1 MRRIAL
7 LIAPLLVLGFAPL
20 SAEPVGGHNLTIPTI
35 TVVDAD
41 SMKPMKDMMME
52 SSEGDMME
60 SKDMMAME
68 AEHTHDMGTADDE
81 SDDVTHSH
89 THSHVYDMGTSG
101 MEDDDVMIMHT
112 HDLSDNDAAGDRHR
126 HAFHINIVGEE
137 DSEANEETDDEVH
150 YHLGGSGDHVHDDY
164 VNAGITA
171 AVTGSSTLTFG
182 VNLNTNATGITNT
195 TDVKLA
201 VTVIDKESVNSGEKD
216 TDNLYAYIELTDLQ
230 WVIDQ
235 TRTNAGAKHAAAKG
249 TPDTTATTHIQAPMV
264 TSSLRMGPL
273 TVTTFTAPETQYGA
287 SKAGAHRPGLEIDYV
302 DPKDKIDG
310 DKMDVPDVGTE
321 YLGSGGLTVAY
332 EIDPV
337 VFTLGVVSMDD
348 WVQHGKKPQV
358 SQPGTHTHDNGTP
371 MDLTDDPPAHRH
383 TVPEITT
390 AKSHIHG
397 PGGEIIP
404 VENPITHKARD
415 DGNVD
420 NAYAIHA
427 MVELAIGEDADL
439 EVGVIYPH
447 EYTDTAPI
455 SLGAKATFDLGDIDP
470 YIAFDGEIPTDDSK
484 VPWDVGAGLTW
495 SLFDNADGD
504 SESSFE
510 THLTMYI
517 PPGDVE
523 SQVSASVK
531 LTEGK
536 EDTGGLAGLGATLEV
551 GLADITGDA
560 SHWMMDL
567 EAHYKVSDIKPYFA
581 VTFDS
586 KANAKMPF
594 TAGLALSMIDNLLT
608 TVEYSSTDL
617 GGAAPD
623 KGKVTAA
630 LKISY

>member
-1 MRRIAL
+1 V
-7 LIAPLLVLGFAPL
+7 PLLVLGLAPL
-20 SAEPVGGHNLTIPTI
+20 SAEPVDGHNLTIPII

-60 SKDMMAME
+60 SKDMMEMAE
-68 AEHTHDMGTADDE
+68 EHTHAMGTPDDE

-101 MEDDDVMIMHT
+101 MEDDDVMIKHT

-137 DSEANEETDDEVH
+137 DSEENEETDDEVH
-150 YHLGGSGDHVHDDY
+150 YHLGGSGDHDHDDY
-164 VNAGITA
+164 VKAGITA

-182 VNLNTNATGITNT
+182 VNLNTNGTGITNT

-216 TDNLYAYIELTDLQ
+216 TDDLYAYIELTDLQ

-235 TRTNAGAKHAAAKG
+235 TRKNAGDKHAGAKG
-249 TPDTTATTHIQAPMV
+249 TPDVKATTHKQAPIL

-287 SKAGAHRPGLEIDYV
+287 SKADAHRPGVEIDYV
-302 DPKDKIDG
+302 DPKDAIDG
-310 DKMDVPDVGTE
+310 DKTDVKDVETF
-321 YLGSGGLTVAY
+321 YRGSGGLTVAY
-332 EIDPV
+332 EIAPV
-337 VFTLGVVSMDD
+337 VLTLGVVSMDD
-348 WVQHGKKPQV
+348 WVQRGGANELKGLVAQT
-358 SQPGTHTHDNGTP
+358 GTHIHDSGTP
-371 MDLTDDPPAHRH
+371 KDKTDDVTHRH
-383 TVPEITT
+383 SVPEKTT
-390 AKSHIHG
+390 AASHTHG
-397 PGGEIIP
+397 PDGVIIP
-404 VENPITHKARD
+404 VVNEKKAPSYIRD

-420 NAYAIHA
+420 NAYAIHGK
-427 MVELAIGEDADL
+427 VELAIGEDADL

-447 EYTDTAPI
+447 EYSDTAPI
-455 SLGAKATFDLGDIDP
+455 GLGAKATFDLGDVDP
-470 YIAFDGEIPTDDSK
+470 FIAFDGQIPTDDSK

-495 SLFDNADGD
+495 SLFNNADGD

-523 SQVSASVK
+523 SQVSASVT
-531 LTEGK
+531 LTEGDDDK
-536 EDTGGLAGLGATLEV
+536 GGLAGLGATLKV

-560 SHWMMDL
+560 SHWMVDL
-567 EAHYKVSDIKPYFA
+567 KAHYKVSDIKPYFA

-586 KANAKMPF
+586 KADAKMPF
-594 TAGLALSMIDNLLT
+594 TAGLELSMIDNLVT
-608 TVEYSSTDL
+608 TVQYKSTDL
-617 GGAAPD
+617 SGAAPD
-623 KGKVTAA
+623 KGEVTAA

>member
-1 MRRIAL
+1 V
-7 LIAPLLVLGFAPL
+7 PLLVLGLAPL
-20 SAEPVGGHNLTIPTI
+20 SAEPVDGHNLTIPII

-60 SKDMMAME
+60 SKDMMEMAE
-68 AEHTHDMGTADDE
+68 EHTHAMGTPDDE

-101 MEDDDVMIMHT
+101 MEDDDVMIKHT

-137 DSEANEETDDEVH
+137 DSEENEETDDEVH
-150 YHLGGSGDHVHDDY
+150 YHLGGSGDHDHDDY
-164 VNAGITA
+164 VKAGITA

-182 VNLNTNATGITNT
+182 VNLNTNGTGITNT

-216 TDNLYAYIELTDLQ
+216 TDDLYAYIELTDLQ

-235 TRTNAGAKHAAAKG
+235 TRKNAGDKHAGAKG
-249 TPDTTATTHIQAPMV
+249 TPDVKATTHKQAPIL

-273 TVTTFTAPETQYGA
+273 TVTTFTAPETQYGV
-287 SKAGAHRPGLEIDYV
+287 SKAATHRPGVEIDYV
-302 DPKDKIDG
+302 DPKDKIDEPTIT
-310 DKMDVPDVGTE
+310 DVVDVETF
-321 YLGSGGLTVAY
+321 YTGSGGLTVAY
-332 EIDPV
+332 EIAPV
-337 VFTLGVVSMDD
+337 VLTLGVVSMDD
-348 WVQHGKKPQV
+348 WVQHGKKPLV
-358 SQPGTHTHDNGTP
+358 AQPGTHTHDNGTP
-371 MDLTDDPPAHRH
+371 TDLTDDPPAHRH

-390 AKSHIHG
+390 AKSHTHG

-404 VENPITHKARD
+404 VENPVTHKARD

-420 NAYAIHA
+420 NAYAIHGK
-427 MVELAIGEDADL
+427 VELAIGEDADL
-439 EVGVIYPH
+439 EVAVIYPH
-447 EYTDTAPI
+447 AYPAPDPI
-455 SLGAKATFDLGDIDP
+455 GLGAKATFDLGDVEP
-470 YIAFDGEIPTDDSK
+470 YIAFDGKIPRDDST

-495 SLFDNADGD
+495 SLFNNADGD

-523 SQVSASVK
+523 SQVSASVT
-531 LTEGK
+531 LTEGDDDK
-536 EDTGGLAGLGATLEV
+536 GGLAGLGATLKV

-560 SHWMMDL
+560 SHWMVDL
-567 EAHYKVSDIKPYFA
+567 KAHYKVSDIKPYFA

-586 KANAKMPF
+586 KADAKMPF
-594 TAGLALSMIDNLLT
+594 TAGLELSMIDNLVT
-608 TVEYSSTDL
+608 TVQYKSTDL
-617 GGAAPD
+617 SGAAPD
-623 KGKVTAA
+623 KGEVTAA